1 MEADVLLIGGMWALT
16 GSAQAPRRGYHQT
29 FWGEIGFKWSVV
41 RGHRFFVMVEVS
53 GFYTAIFL
61 CSFGEGLAEPSS
73 LEAGVFN

>member
-1 MEADVLLIGGMWALT
+1 MGINWECTSTTEGISPNLL
-16 GSAQAPRRGYHQT
+16 
-29 FWGEIGFKWSVV
+29 GEIGFKWSVV

-73 LEAGVFN
+73 LEAGVF